1 MQALDIATR
10 KRCELVDVTAEVK
23 ELVAKSGVREGLCV
37 VFCPHTTA
45 GITVNENSDPDVQSD
60 FLMALERAV
69 PNTGFNHSE
78 GNSDAHTKASLV
90 GSSATLIV
98 ADGKLQ
104 LGRWQAIY
112 LCEFDGPRRR
122 LIWVKVQGD

>member
-1 MQALDIATR
+1 MQALDLAT
-10 KRCELVDVTAEVK
+10 KQRCEMLDVTAEVK
-23 ELVAKSGVREGLCV
+23 DLVAKSGVRSGLCV

-45 GITVNENSDPDVQSD
+45 GITINENSDPDVRAD
-60 FLMALERAV
+60 FLFALERAV
-69 PNTGFNHSE
+69 PNSGFKHSE
-78 GNSDAHTKASLV
+78 GNSDAHVKASMV
-90 GSSATLIV
+90 GSSATLVI

-122 LIWVKVQGD
+122 LVWVKIQSD